1 MCVCVC
7 VCVCMTKS
15 LSCTLESNTN
25 IINQHISIKKI
36 TGYLW
41 GPGEQPADA
50 AQTIT
55 PSPLFRPVSEF
66 TDACQLLTV
75 QCPPPGTAGA
85 HVLATLCSVWP
96 HNLLGPAECGWENRM
111 WVHGSRGP
119 ERWHGVFPRFLRH
132 ACPSPG
138 GQFHRWL
145 LV

>member
-1 MCVCVC
+1 MCVYVCLCVC

-75 QCPPPGTAGA
+75 RCPPPGMAGA
-85 HVLATLCSVWP
+85 HVLAHLM
-96 HNLLGPAECGWENRM
+96 LGLATRLAWASRM
-111 WVHGSRGP
+111 WVGEQNVGP
-119 ERWHGVFPRFLRH
+119 WEQR
-132 ACPSPG
+132 A
-138 GQFHRWL
+138 
-145 LV
+145 